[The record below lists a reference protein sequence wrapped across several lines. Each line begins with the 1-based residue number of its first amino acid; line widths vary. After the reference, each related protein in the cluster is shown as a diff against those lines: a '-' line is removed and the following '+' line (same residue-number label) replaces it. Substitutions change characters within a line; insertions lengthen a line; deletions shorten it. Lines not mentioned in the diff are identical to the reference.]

1 MAVWGE
7 TFRNLG
13 QSVLGVLRAE
23 AAAVEADLR
32 RTGQQAAGAAGLLGA
47 AVVVA
52 FWTVGLLIAAIVAV
66 LALWLPVWGAALVV
80 LALFAAV
87 TGGLAWL
94 GVRRLKEI
102 ENPAASIRRRVSDHL
117 DWWQNTLLAPPPSPT
132 SPTSPM
138 SPTSPG
144 GGAADPFEDTGFDDP
159 YREEIP

>member
-1 MAVWGE
+1 MAEWGE

-52 FWTVGLLIAAIVAV
+52 FWTVGVLIAAVVAL
-66 LALWLPVWGAALVV
+66 LALWLPVWGAALLVFV
-80 LALFAAV
+80 LFAAV
-87 TGGLAWL
+87 AGALAWL

-102 ENPAASIRRRVSDHL
+102 ENPVASIRRRISDHL
-117 DWWQNTLLAPPPSPT
+117 DWWQNTLLAPPSPVIPG
-132 SPTSPM
+132 SAPTD
-138 SPTSPG
+138 
-144 GGAADPFEDTGFDDP
+144 AFEDTGFDDP